1 LNYKSLYLLAIII
14 ASIVGY
20 PFSMTD
26 QTSIAQ
32 EEGSGIEEE
41 QQREDNR
48 EEPEVDDND
57 SVDEQDTDDGIEP
70 PEVKNEG
77 EEIEFEEEV
86 NEENGEEQAETSDEE
101 ETDSKTEDE
110 IDQRAEDSK
119 QQAPISSEEAE
130 EPANEEATAAE
141 STDQSRVNDAS
152 AGSEYEPGYI
162 GTEGQIGDFINS
174 VRASPGDSQSL
185 AEAEEELTESLE
197 VAAAELTSQAITD
210 LDVSAGVRAIL
221 DDLRERLT
229 EVTGELAD
237 SGIT

>member
-1 LNYKSLYLLAIII
+1 LNYKSFYLLAIII

-20 PFSMTD
+20 PFSMSD

-32 EEGSGIEEE
+32 VEGSSIEEE

-70 PEVKNEG
+70 PEVEEEG
-77 EEIEFEEEV
+77 EEIESEEEV

-101 ETDSKTEDE
+101 EADSKTEDE

-119 QQAPISSEEAE
+119 QQAPISSEEEE
-130 EPANEEATAAE
+130 EPATAAE

-162 GTEGQIGDFINS
+162 GTEGQIGDFIDS
-174 VRASPGDSQSL
+174 VRSSPNNEQAI
-185 AEAEEELTESLE
+185 AEAEQELSDSLE
-197 VAAAELTSQAITD
+197 VAISERIAQAEGIDPTELAELSSNLLETIQETIGD
-210 LDVSAGVRAIL
+210 QLRANAFL
-221 DDLRERLT
+221 E
-229 EVTGELAD
+229 
-237 SGIT
+237 